1 MNEIIL
7 LAIVSAVILCCCI
20 PVGIFSGE
28 SRDRRRR
35 NVINQIA
42 AQLEANDIAN
52 QQQEAVVAIDEG
64 FSSMENVRNL

>member
-28 SRDRRRR
+28 SRDRRR

>member
-1 MNEIIL
+1 MNEFIL
-7 LAIVSAVILCCCI
+7 LDIVSAVILCCCI

-52 QQQEAVVAIDEG
+52 QQQKAAVAIDEG
-64 FSSMENVRNL
+64 FSSMENDNNV

>member
-28 SRDRRRR
+28 SRDRRR

-42 AQLEANDIAN
+42 AQLGANDIAN
-52 QQQEAVVAIDEG
+52 QQQEAAVAIDEG
-64 FSSMENVRNL
+64 FSSMENVRNI

>member
-28 SRDRRRR
+28 SRDRRR

-42 AQLEANDIAN
+42 AQLGANDIAN

>member
-7 LAIVSAVILCCCI
+7 LAIVSAVILCCCV
-20 PVGIFSGE
+20 PAGIFSGE

-52 QQQEAVVAIDEG
+52 QQQEAAVAIDEG

>member
-20 PVGIFSGE
+20 PAGIFSGE
-28 SRDRRRR
+28 SRDRRRH
-35 NVINQIA
+35 VIDQIA